1 MIETLASREDY
12 RESGLLRPKKRMVHS
27 KGKILQLL
35 GNGSIDLLE
44 ASRLFK
50 NTGIQGMVL
59 AGEALLDQATK
70 TTNLEE
76 AQTHYVD
83 AINVLK
89 TVEYLSANGPDNLA
103 AYVARARIIES
114 FIPARAYMGSEK
126 RLPPNDGSIFRNIYQ
141 TLVEE
146 MVRLRDA
153 YRKVD
158 YRPDKALLIGQLG
171 ELTVLSLLTRF
182 EVQNINDQSYC
193 ALPSLFT
200 EDRQLNLSLNSFGPW
215 DISIYTHM
223 GEKEPRLTYRLQVKN
238 QCEASTREEGYTD
251 LSWVDLRRD
260 LALYSSESH
269 VDTKI
274 AEDMATEFYF
284 NNANH
289 QVTRRLNIRTE
300 KLLDVID
307 A

>member
-1 MIETLASREDY
+1 MIETLASREVY
-12 RESGLLRPKKRMVHS
+12 RESGRRRPEKRTAHS

-35 GNGSIDLLE
+35 GNGSIDLVR
-44 ASRLFK
+44 ASHLLK
-50 NTGIQGMVL
+50 NTGIHGMVL

-76 AQTHYVD
+76 AQTHYVG
-83 AINVLK
+83 AAQVLT
-89 TVEYLSANGPDNLA
+89 TVERLSANGPDNLA
-103 AYVARARIIES
+103 AHVARARIIKS
-114 FIPARAYMGSEK
+114 FIPVRAYMDSEK
-126 RLPPNDGSIFRNIYQ
+126 RLPPNDGSTSHNIYR

-158 YRPDKALLIGQLG
+158 SWPDKGRLIGQLG
-171 ELTVLSLLTRF
+171 EFTVLSLLSRF
-182 EVQNINDQSYC
+182 GEQHIDDQSYC
-193 ALPSLFT
+193 AMPSLLT
-200 EDRQLNLSLNSFGPW
+200 EDRQLNRSLNSFGPW

-223 GEKEPRLTYRLQVKN
+223 GEEEPRLTYRLQVKN
-238 QCEASTREEGYTD
+238 QCEASTREEGDTE

-260 LALYSSESH
+260 LALYSGESR
-269 VDTKI
+269 VDAKI
-274 AEDMATEFYF
+274 ASEMAAEFYL
-284 NNANH
+284 NEDWA
-289 QVTRRLNIRTE
+289 TRHLDIRTG

>member
-1 MIETLASREDY
+1 MIETLKGREVY
-12 RESGLLRPKKRMVHS
+12 RESGRRRPEKWTAHS

-35 GNGSIDLLE
+35 GNGSIDLVR
-44 ASRLFK
+44 ASHLLK
-50 NTGIQGMVL
+50 NAGIHGMVL

-83 AINVLK
+83 ASQVLT
-89 TVEYLSANGPDNLA
+89 TVEHLSANSPANLA
-103 AYVARARIIES
+103 AYVARARIIKS
-114 FIPARAYMGSEK
+114 FIPVRAYMGSEK
-126 RLPPNDGSIFRNIYQ
+126 RLPPNDGSTFHNIYR

-158 YRPDKALLIGQLG
+158 YQPDKGRLIGQLG
-171 ELTVLSLLTRF
+171 ELTVLSLLKRF
-182 EVQNINDQSYC
+182 EAQNINDQSYC

-200 EDRQLNLSLNSFGPW
+200 EDRQLNRSLNSFGPW

-223 GEKEPRLTYRLQVKN
+223 GEEEPRLTYRLQVKN
-238 QCEASTREEGYTD
+238 QCEASTREEGDTE

-260 LALYSSESH
+260 LALYSGESR
-269 VDTKI
+269 VDAKI
-274 AEDMATEFYF
+274 ASEMAAEFYL
-284 NNANH
+284 NENWA
-289 QVTRRLNIRTE
+289 TRDLDIRTG